1 MLTIDK
7 MLKSNGNILII
18 CKNEVRLGEI
28 RAQLAPHFNV
38 FTATDSRTAY
48 RTLTEFDMHVVLSSE
63 RMEDMTGIQF
73 FESVRPEFPH
83 LISIIQASTSDIS
96 VLKQASSAE
105 KIDKYLR
112 VDVGFEEMF
121 QSVRSAIKR
130 AELLSEN
137 LELSKQL
144 KKKTDE
150 QERVMDLFKK
160 YVPEQVV
167 SQTLRYENNDI
178 LQGETRI
185 ISVLFAD
192 IRNFTRLSA
201 NVNPSEVVSFLNDFW
216 SALGEPV
223 KMNHG
228 SVNKLIGDGMLAL
241 FGAPVSHIHNQK
253 NAVNCALDMVR
264 ALDKVNE
271 KYQPIF
277 DSEIKIGVGINT
289 GEVLVGNIGTEDHM
303 EYTVIGDAVNTAS
316 RIESKTKSKPNSIM
330 ISGATYSFVEDEIDA
345 TEVDPL
351 IMDGKSEP
359 IKLFEVHGKNQINI
373 KPIRKGFSS

>member
-1 MLTIDK
+1 
-7 MLKSNGNILII
+7 
-18 CKNEVRLGEI
+18 
-28 RAQLAPHFNV
+28 
-38 FTATDSRTAY
+38 
-48 RTLTEFDMHVVLSSE
+48 
-63 RMEDMTGIQF
+63 
-73 FESVRPEFPH
+73 
-83 LISIIQASTSDIS
+83 
-96 VLKQASSAE
+96 
-105 KIDKYLR
+105 
-112 VDVGFEEMF
+112 
-121 QSVRSAIKR
+121 
-130 AELLSEN
+130 
-137 LELSKQL
+137 
-144 KKKTDE
+144 
-150 QERVMDLFKK
+150 
-160 YVPEQVV
+160 
-167 SQTLRYENNDI
+167 
-178 LQGETRI
+178 
-185 ISVLFAD
+185 
-192 IRNFTRLSA
+192 
-201 NVNPSEVVSFLNDFW
+201 
-216 SALGEPV
+216 
-223 KMNHG
+223 MNHG

-359 IKLFEVHGKNQINI
+359 IKLFEVHGNNQTNI
-373 KPIRKGFSS
+373 KPIRKGFSF